1 MKTSTITVMAILFVA
16 TLTLHSQPV
25 MYGQSRTAL
34 SNGWA
39 LASEI
44 TQDWTSGAW
53 TNALQTFY
61 THDKNGYLASSFE
74 QIWDNNAWVNSQ
86 SLQYTY

>member
-1 MKTSTITVMAILFVA
+1 MKTSPITVMAILFVA

>member
-1 MKTSTITVMAILFVA
+1 MKTSPITVMAILFVA

-34 SNGWA
+34 ANGWA

-53 TNALQTFY
+53 RNALQTSY
-61 THDKNGYLASSFE
+61 THDENGYLTSSFE